1 MPHEQ
6 SFIALFYRHGIT
18 THRHAALFCLAHPLL
33 RASGKDKTMKR
44 IPKTPI
50 EFDYDL
56 WTTEDGQC
64 MVRVKRTGEQ
74 CEVSRETFRILR
86 TEEKK
91 LRRSMTGVP
100 VSESND
106 TDETATLLSLDYVS
120 VAGAEEMSP
129 AWLEDSFDM
138 ENSVITRML
147 EEELR
152 HSLTERQLGIY
163 LSCVVGGISYKDYA
177 DANGMTYQNV
187 QQSIVLIRKKAQKI
201 FF

>member
-1 MPHEQ
+1 MNRV
-6 SFIALFYRHGIT
+6 SSLCFIGMGFKA
-18 THRHAALFCLAHPLL
+18 HRHAALFMSLPSAA

-56 WTTEDGQC
+56 WTTEDGKC
-64 MVRVKRTGEQ
+64 MVRVKLTGEVS
-74 CEVSRETFRILR
+74 EVDREVMKTLR

-100 VSESND
+100 ISGCD
-106 TDETATLLSLDYVS
+106 DPDETATLFSLDFVS
-120 VAGAEEMSP
+120 VADAEEMSP

-138 ENSVITRML
+138 ENSVMIRML

-152 HSLTERQLGIY
+152 NCLTEKQLDIY
-163 LSCVVGGISYKDYA
+163 LCCLLGGISYKDYA
-177 DANGMTYQNV
+177 DAKGVSYQSV
-187 QQSIVLIRKKAQKI
+187 QQVITLIRKKAQKI

>member
-1 MPHEQ
+1 
-6 SFIALFYRHGIT
+6 
-18 THRHAALFCLAHPLL
+18 
-33 RASGKDKTMKR
+33 MKR

-74 CEVSRETFRILR
+74 YEVSRETFRILR

>member
-1 MPHEQ
+1 MGSQ
-6 SFIALFYRHGIT
+6 LTVMRLY
-18 THRHAALFCLAHPLL
+18 FCLAHPLF

-56 WTTEDGQC
+56 WTTEDGKC

-74 CEVSRETFRILR
+74 CEVGRETFRILR
-86 TEEKK
+86 AEEKK